1 MSFLYYESDN
11 IAVDLVIM
19 SFLTKEVTFDPPETN
34 VGTVMKFKYGCLNSK
49 SQCWSGALQRQPGS
63 FYKKTHL
70 PIVMYLC
77 MQ

>member
-34 VGTVMKFKYGCLNSK
+34 VGTVMKF
-49 SQCWSGALQRQPGS
+49 
-63 FYKKTHL
+63 
-70 PIVMYLC
+70 
-77 MQ
+77 